1 MINQLQLYPI
11 RKHYGSGP
19 AELLNHRKLRNVKGL
34 QVIFDSG
41 STYTYFSSKAYEAVL
56 NQVGGGFSW
65 TCNSLLSRFT
75 SFQLTSLIQ
84 LRGDL
89 SRKPLKD
96 ATEDKSLPVCW
107 KGTKPFKSV
116 NDVKAQFKPLV
127 LSFAK
132 NVQYEIPPE
141 AYLVITVS
149 TYLSFSRPRRVLWRP
164 IV

>member
-1 MINQLQLYPI
+1 MIAGAHILTSVLKLMKLFLI
-11 RKHYGSGP
+11 R
-19 AELLNHRKLRNVKGL
+19 LVVDFLGL
-34 QVIFDSG
+34 VIVFCQDSPH
-41 STYTYFSSKAYEAVL
+41 FK
-56 NQVGGGFSW
+56 
-65 TCNSLLSRFT
+65 